1 MKIFIITLLL
11 ALPFEIFANDASVRM
26 GAQKK
31 YYAECMRD
39 NGYKSKREY
48 MATMGLKPENLCSC
62 ITQVAANFFADK
74 DPNYFLNPLAMPEPL
89 KKKYLYVMTTSGDAC
104 MDRVR
109 YK

>member
-1 MKIFIITLLL
+1 MKIFSAILLL
-11 ALPFEIFANDASVRM
+11 ILSFNVFADDASVRM
-26 GAQKK
+26 EAQKK

-74 DPNYFLNPLAMPEPL
+74 DANFFLNPLAMPEPL
-89 KKKYLYVMTTSGDAC
+89 KKNFLNVMTTYGDAC